1 MTPGQ
6 HECERAVEEL
16 RKIFQQ
22 VDKAMMNVESLRRT
36 DKSSQVKTIFFML
49 ISWNNQLFLHL
60 VSSRT
65 AHFEF
70 TFSHRINSTHSS
82 ICKTRMRTYW

>member
-22 VDKAMMNVESLRRT
+22 VDKAIMNVDSLRKT
-36 DKSSQVKTIFFML
+36 DKPSQVCTLAFFVHHRNMYL
-49 ISWNNQLFLHL
+49 VLYSFIKNNYYQVHN
-60 VSSRT
+60 
-65 AHFEF
+65 
-70 TFSHRINSTHSS
+70 FS
-82 ICKTRMRTYW
+82 